1 MARCALAHHA
11 LHSGNTRQAKLF
23 PVRGEE
29 YGKKRRYEGTEET
42 INLLEKKGD
51 KTREIQKLRA
61 VICLLLPQTTKG
73 RCCAT
78 HLILRALVAA
88 RLHYENMG
96 VAYGLRKMA
105 NLPDQ
110 QWALARTHTKMHG
123 AACAP
128 RFRTTLAQERL
139 SAKPPQHHCT
149 EKIIWAAFV

>member
-11 LHSGNTRQAKLF
+11 LHSGNTRQAKLV

-29 YGKKRRYEGTEET
+29 YGKKRRHEATEVT
-42 INLLEKKGD
+42 INLLQKRGD

-61 VICLLLPQTTKG
+61 VICLLLPQITRG

-78 HLILRALVAA
+78 HSILRALVAA
-88 RLHYENMG
+88 RLHHANME

-110 QWALARTHTKMHG
+110 QWALARTLTRMHG
-123 AACAP
+123 DACAP
-128 RFRTTLAQERL
+128 RFRTTLAQEQL
-139 SAKPPQHHCT
+139 SAKPQQT
-149 EKIIWAAFV
+149 IARRT